1 MAEGG
6 YNKRTRDP
14 FDKTKNRGQQIAV
27 EKEARV
33 GITLYDIDFAMMEY
47 MTDVVIPDVEENGTK
62 VKVPLIYGNPERWKA
77 ATKDGFMRDQR
88 GRIQIPLV
96 MYKRNSIARDDSL
109 ANTMNRN
116 ISYSTLTKY
125 NKKQKYDKFSLMN
138 NVQPNREAYNITM
151 PDYVTVSYEVMIW
164 TNFTEHM
171 NKIVEQF
178 QYATDEYWGDKD
190 KYKFRV
196 RIDSFDNQT
205 EVGQGTERIVRTT
218 FTMAVNAYL
227 LPEQFDNKPTT
238 AKEYTPKKVVFG
250 YEADLTGGG
259 GEVNPVKQKTI
270 NQYADVLDFLAT
282 RGSVSGSF
290 IDADT
295 MKISNVEVPK
305 LPPSLEGNFDVANW
319 FKIYINGLFIPSE
332 KYTYYVSSSANQVEF
347 NFSTGSIGT
356 ATSTTL
362 GYEITGSDEFGIVGK
377 FKELW
382 V

>member
-377 FKELW
+377 FKEL
-382 V
+382 

>member
-1 MAEGG
+1 MAKTSS
-6 YNKRTRDP
+6 YNYKSSDP
-14 FDKTKNRGQQIAV
+14 ISKEKNRGEQIALDS
-27 EKEARV
+27 KAKI

-77 ATKDGFMRDQR
+77 ATKDGYIRDQR
-88 GRIQIPLV
+88 GKIQIPLI

-116 ISYSTLTKY
+116 ISYPTLTKY

-138 NVQPNREAYNITM
+138 DIKPNVEAFNIAV

-178 QYATDEYWGDKD
+178 QYATDEYWGDKK

-205 EVGQGTERIVRTT
+205 EVGQGSERVVRTS

-227 LPEQFDNKPTT
+227 LPSEFNNKPTSN
-238 AKEYTPKKVVFG
+238 KEFTPK
-250 YEADLTGGG
+250 
-259 GEVNPVKQKTI
+259 
-270 NQYADVLDFLAT
+270 
-282 RGSVSGSF
+282 
-290 IDADT
+290 
-295 MKISNVEVPK
+295 
-305 LPPSLEGNFDVANW
+305 
-319 FKIYINGLFIPSE
+319 
-332 KYTYYVSSSANQVEF
+332 
-347 NFSTGSIGT
+347 
-356 ATSTTL
+356 
-362 GYEITGSDEFGIVGK
+362 
-377 FKELW
+377 ELL
-382 V
+382 

>member
-6 YNKRTRDP
+6 YNRRTRDP

-33 GITLYDIDFAMMEY
+33 GITLYDIDYAMMEY

-259 GEVNPVKQKTI
+259 GGVNPVKQKTI
-270 NQYADVLDFLAT
+270 NQYSDVLDFLAI

-305 LPPSLEGNFDVANW
+305 LPPSLEGNFDVDNW
-319 FKIYINGLFIPSE
+319 FKVYINGLFIPST
-332 KYTYYVSSSANQVEF
+332 KYSYFVSSSDDSVEF
-347 NFSTGSIGT
+347 NFTTGSS
-356 ATSTTL
+356 ASSTEL
-362 GYEITGSDEFGIVGK
+362 GYELESTDEFAFVGK
-377 FKELW
+377 FREL
-382 V
+382 

>member
-14 FDKTKNRGQQIAV
+14 FDKTKNRGQQVAV

-47 MTDVVIPDVEENGTK
+47 MSDVVIPDVEENGTK

-96 MYKRNSIARDDSL
+96 MYKRNSIARDDTL

-138 NVQPNREAYNITM
+138 NVQPNREAFNITM

-259 GEVNPVKQKTI
+259 GGVNPAKQKTI
-270 NQYADVLDFLAT
+270 NQYADVLDFLAI

-305 LPPSLEGNFDVANW
+305 LPPSLEGNFDVDNW

-356 ATSTTL
+356 ASSTTL

-377 FKELW
+377 FKEL
-382 V
+382 